1 MVHFNDTIAKRMG
14 DEIGVDW
21 NKVDLE
27 EFNKG
32 LNFEMQHRK
41 MNLGTQFSPDDLHL
55 LAQTAWKHLKDIPD
69 YYTRLGRMEKNAAAF
84 WKKVNS
90 ISWKTDIC

>member
-41 MNLGTQFSPDDLHL
+41 MNLGTQFNPNDLHL
-55 LAQTAWKHLKDIPD
+55 
-69 YYTRLGRMEKNAAAF
+69 
-84 WKKVNS
+84 
-90 ISWKTDIC
+90 